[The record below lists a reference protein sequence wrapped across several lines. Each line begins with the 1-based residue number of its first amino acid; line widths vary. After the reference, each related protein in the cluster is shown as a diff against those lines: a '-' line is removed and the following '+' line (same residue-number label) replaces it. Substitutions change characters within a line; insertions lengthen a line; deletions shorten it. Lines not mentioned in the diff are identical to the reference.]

1 MSTSSPARR
10 SLVVVLYVF
19 LVAALPGRTAST
31 EGLQAQTPTPPP
43 AAAPLRAERL
53 ETDAAVTPLGIDD
66 PKPRLRWILA
76 SDRRNVM
83 QTTARVLVASKPEL
97 VKEGKADVWDSGSL
111 TVSDPWVA
119 YGGPALKSATRYFWS
134 VRVSATGDLVSEWA
148 EPTWFETGL
157 LDASDW
163 HGQWIAGPERRG
175 PLSEADGV
183 ADDATIRSAGE
194 FCRPVDWLTTGFAA
208 NAKKNNQGECRELRP
223 APMFRHSFQVKK
235 PVASAR
241 LYASGLAYA
250 ALTLNGRKTSDRE
263 LEPAFTNYTK
273 TVLYTTDDVTDTIRQ
288 GENVIAVELGSG
300 HFDDAARTWDWGW
313 EEAEWRATPRLRLD
327 LRIKYLD
334 GSEEIVASDG
344 TWKSSTDGP
353 TRFDSYYLGETYD
366 ARRWMPGW
374 DRPAFNDSAWPS
386 ARVVTGPAGI
396 VRAETHE
403 PIRVVGA
410 RAPGIRSTPV
420 PGIVVYDI
428 GQNLTGWVEVEVE
441 APAGTPIEIFYSEKL
456 GTDGTA
462 TTDGNALVYGQLQ
475 TDYYVARGG
484 VAETWRPRFTYK
496 GFQYVQ
502 LSAPDRKPLPDGV
515 KASVVRVDVV
525 HTGIASTSKLE
536 TSQPTLYRI
545 HRNTSW
551 AIQSN
556 MHGIITDT
564 PVYEKNGWTGDAQLT
579 AGAASLLVDTERLY
593 RKMFQDMA
601 DAQTA
606 QGEVPLLSPSNRNY
620 GYVGKPAFK
629 PVDCCGATPAWDAFW
644 FVLPWESYRRYGDV
658 RALERTFPLMQKYLD
673 EWVPQWTGR
682 DGDKYA
688 YTLTSG
694 LGDWLPPKDVPTINA
709 LVSSAFYARM
719 AHITADVARALGDQA
734 SAAKYDALFGK
745 IKTDFNARFLG
756 KDGIYREKADEPF
769 LQTAQ
774 ILPLAFDLVP
784 PAQRTAVAGRLANDI
799 MTKRDGHAYVGVIGA
814 SYVLPALT
822 ATGHADVAYTVATK
836 TDEPSWGFWTDTL
849 GFTAL
854 GESWP
859 ADTRS
864 RNHHFFGA
872 IVQWFYEDLAGIR
885 PLDPGYARI
894 DINPQMPPGLDSIK
908 ATYESVRGQIVSGW
922 RRTPDALEVEV
933 TVPPNARATI
943 HLPAAAETLETGSG
957 TSMTGRTTLD
967 LGSGHYQFTLKGL
980 AAPLGAGSGGG
991 SGMTPATARLRDF
1004 ATRYTAAWC
1013 SHDAARVASFF
1024 APGGSLKVND
1034 GQPAVGRQAIADVA
1048 RGFVTTFPDMQVLM
1062 DGVSGD
1068 EKTAVYRWTLVG
1080 TNSGPDGN
1088 GNKIKISGYEEWRF
1102 DKDGLVLESRGHFDA
1117 EDYERQLEDHN

>member
-1 MSTSSPARR
+1 MLSPSLTRR
-10 SLVVVLYVF
+10 T
-19 LVAALPGRTAST
+19 LVAVPLLLSSLI
-31 EGLQAQTPTPPP
+31 GLTGQTPP
-43 AAAPLRAERL
+43 AQQPAPVPGLHVERL
-53 ETDAAVTPLGIDD
+53 ETDAAMTPLGIDD
-66 PKPRLRWILA
+66 PKPRFRWILT
-76 SDRRNVM
+76 SDHTNVM
-83 QTTARVLVASKPEL
+83 QTATRVLVASKPDL
-97 VKEGKADVWDSGSL
+97 AREGKADVWDSGSV
-111 TVSDPWVA
+111 TSADPWVV

-134 VRVSATGDLVSEWA
+134 VRVWAGSDLASDWA

-157 LDASDW
+157 LNPSDW

-175 PLSEADGV
+175 PLTDAEGA
-183 ADDATIRSAGE
+183 ADDAEIRAAGE
-194 FCRPVDWLTTGFAA
+194 FCRPVGWLTSGWSAA
-208 NAKKNNQGECRELRP
+208 AKKNNQGECRELRP
-223 APMFRHSFQVKK
+223 APILRHSFRVRKQ
-235 PVASAR
+235 VASAR

-250 ALTLNGRKTSDRE
+250 ALTVNGHKTSDRE
-263 LEPAFTNYTK
+263 LEPAFTNYAK
-273 TVLYTTDDVTDTIRQ
+273 TVPYTTDDVTEAVRQ

-327 LRIKYLD
+327 LRITYLD
-334 GSEEIVASDG
+334 GSEEIIASDG
-344 TWKSSTDGP
+344 SWKVSTDGP
-353 TRFDSYYLGETYD
+353 TRYDSYYLGETYD

-374 DRPAFNDSAWPS
+374 DRPGFNDSAWPS
-386 ARVVTGPAGI
+386 ARVVTGPAGV

-403 PIRVVGA
+403 PIRIVGA
-410 RAPGIRSTPV
+410 RAPGTRSTPV
-420 PGIVVYDI
+420 PGIVVYDV
-428 GQNLTGWVEVEVE
+428 GQNLSGWVEVEVE

-456 GTDGTA
+456 ASDGTA

-484 VAETWRPRFTYK
+484 VTETWRPRFTYK

-502 LSAPDRKPLPDGV
+502 LSAPGRQPLPEGV
-515 KASVVRVDVV
+515 KASVIRVDVV
-525 HTGIASTSKLE
+525 HTSVASTSKFEVSL
-536 TSQPTLYRI
+536 STLWRI

-579 AGAASLLVDTERLY
+579 SGAASLLVDTERLY
-593 RKMFQDMA
+593 GKMFQDMA

-629 PVDCCGATPAWDAFW
+629 PTDCCGATPAWDAFW
-644 FVLPWESYRRYGDV
+644 FVLPWESYRRYGDL
-658 RALERTFPLMQKYLD
+658 RALERTFPLMQRYLD
-673 EWVPQWTGR
+673 VWVPQWTGR

-719 AHITADVARALGDQA
+719 ARIAADVARALGDQT

-745 IKTDFNARFLG
+745 ITTDFNARFLG

-784 PAQRTAVAGRLANDI
+784 AAQRTAVAQRLADDI
-799 MTKRDGHAYVGVIGA
+799 ITKHAGHAWVGVIGA
-814 SYVLPALT
+814 SYVLPVLT
-822 ATGHADVAYTVATK
+822 ATGHNDVAFTVATK
-836 TDEPSWGFWTDTL
+836 TDEPSWGYWTDTL

-885 PLDPGYARI
+885 PLEPGYATI
-894 DINPQMPPGLDSIK
+894 DFNPQIPPGLDSVK
-908 ATYESVRGQIVSGW
+908 ATYDSVRGQITSAW
-922 RRTPDALEVEV
+922 RRTNDSLEVEV
-933 TVPPNARATI
+933 VVPPNARGRI
-943 HLPAAAETLETGSG
+943 HLPPAAETAGPPQGVQARTEQGRAVYEVGSG
-957 TSMTGRTTLD
+957 R
-967 LGSGHYQFTLKGL
+967 YQFTLKGL
-980 AAPLGAGSGGG
+980 TPQGARGGT
-991 SGMTPATARLRDF
+991 GMTAASARLRDF

-1013 SHDAARVASFF
+1013 SHDPASVASFF
-1024 APGGSLKVND
+1024 AKNGSLKVND
-1034 GQPAVGRQAIADVA
+1034 GQPAVGREAIAEVA
-1048 RGFVTTFPDMQVLM
+1048 RGFVTTFPDMKILM
-1062 DGVSGD
+1062 DGISGTD
-1068 EKTAVYRWTLVG
+1068 DRAVYRWTLVG

-1088 GNKIKISGYEEWRF
+1088 GNKVRISGYEEWRL
-1102 DKDGLVLESRGHFDA
+1102 DADGLVLESRGHFDA
-1117 EDYERQLEDHN
+1117 EDYERQLEDH